1 MNLPLPYGIFSVTS
15 AAEFEARALEIF
27 HFQARECPVYSEYI
41 RLLGLDPEAIRTV
54 TEIPFMP
61 VTFFRDHLIV
71 SGGGKPEKIFSSSG
85 TTGVR
90 QSRHAVMRLSIY
102 HKSLERAFRI
112 FYGDPSSYAIM
123 GLLPSYIEREDSS
136 LIYMVN
142 RLMELSGNSSG
153 GFFRGD
159 RDALLKSV
167 DEARRA
173 EKKVLLIG
181 VTFALLDLAEHQP
194 VDLCDAIIMETGGMK
209 GRRREM
215 IREELHLILK
225 GAFNSSSIHSEYG
238 MTELLS
244 QAYSKGEGLFTAPP
258 WMRVLIRDSH
268 DPSSHTTEE
277 GSTGG
282 ISIVDLAN
290 IYSCSFVATSDLG
303 RMHAGG
309 VFEVLGRF
317 DDADIR
323 GCNLLVS

>member
-1 MNLPLPYGIFSVTS
+1 
-15 AAEFEARALEIF
+15 AAFEARALEIF
-27 HFQARECPVYSEYI
+27 LFQARECSVYSEYI

-54 TEIPFMP
+54 SEIPFMP
-61 VTFFRDHLIV
+61 VTFFRDHLII
-71 SGGGKPEKIFSSSG
+71 SGKGKPEKIFSSSG

-90 QSRHAVMRLSIY
+90 QSRHAVMSLSIY
-102 HKSLERAFRI
+102 HESLERAFRL
-112 FYGDPSSYAIM
+112 FYGDPSAYAIM

-142 RLMELSGNSSG
+142 RLMELSGNSCG

-173 EKKVLLIG
+173 GKKVLLLG
-181 VTFALLDLAEHQP
+181 VTFALLDLAERQP
-194 VDLCDAIIMETGGMK
+194 VDLSDAVIMETGGMK
-209 GRRREM
+209 GRRPEM

-244 QAYSKGEGLFTAPP
+244 QAYSKGEGLFTTPP
-258 WMRVLIRDSH
+258 WMRVMIRDSH

-277 GSTGG
+277 GSSGG
-282 ISIVDLAN
+282 ISIIDLAN